1 MFLNWHRKSL
11 KNRRTLYI
19 ELKMYTEYTCGK
31 WNSKIVNG
39 IVQHLPYVEN
49 SPNISALGIFFRRKK
64 KKGGKK
70 ETTTGL
76 TCIVNIKV

>member
-1 MFLNWHRKSL
+1 MFLNRHRKSL

-64 KKGGKK
+64 KKVVKK
-70 ETTTGL
+70 RQL
-76 TCIVNIKV
+76 QV